1 MFNSIS
7 YWKTNVLGTI
17 NLIEIMSK
25 YRITNLVFSSSAT
38 IYTNAKRSFLKEDSK
53 LKHINPY

>member
-1 MFNSIS
+1 
-7 YWKTNVLGTI
+7 I